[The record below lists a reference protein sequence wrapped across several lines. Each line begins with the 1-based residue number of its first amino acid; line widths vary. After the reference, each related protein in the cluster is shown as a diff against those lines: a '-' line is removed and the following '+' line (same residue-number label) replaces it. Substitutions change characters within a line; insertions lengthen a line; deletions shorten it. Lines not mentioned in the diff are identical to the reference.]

1 MTIQESKNIKINKKI
16 VFDFVSLVA
25 NPEKLVEEGVVWEEV
40 QANKKIIRACW
51 EFYLSGCELVVKTD
65 CDSNEVIAFLEKY
78 DFPHMQVVS
87 I

>member
-25 NPEKLVEEGVVWEEV
+25 NPEKLVEEGVVLEEV

-51 EFYLSGCELVVKTD
+51 
-65 CDSNEVIAFLEKY
+65 
-78 DFPHMQVVS
+78 
-87 I
+87 